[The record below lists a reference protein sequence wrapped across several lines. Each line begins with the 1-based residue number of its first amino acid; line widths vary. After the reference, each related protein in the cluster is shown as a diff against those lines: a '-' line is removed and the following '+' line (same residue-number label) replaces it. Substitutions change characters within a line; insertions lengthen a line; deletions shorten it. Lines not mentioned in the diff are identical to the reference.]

1 MKNNSY
7 PKITPR
13 QLQILKAIK
22 TFQTSRCYSPTIAEL
37 SNQTSTSRSTTFEHI
52 KKLQE
57 KGLLS
62 TSPGKAR
69 SLTITSK
76 AQDLLKNINSSNQS
90 ETTHQPTNTIPLMG
104 KVAAGQPIEAIENP
118 QAISINSSFGTQSD
132 LFALEVAGDSMIND
146 GIFNGD
152 QVICQKTPTAH
163 TGQLVIAIVDNENA
177 TLKRFYK
184 EKDQIRLQPAND
196 NYEPIYTKN
205 CRIDAVVVGLIRKF

>member
-1 MKNNSY
+1 M
-7 PKITPR
+7 
-13 QLQILKAIK
+13 QILKAIN

-37 SNQTSTSRSTTFEHI
+37 ANQTSTSRSTTFEHI
-52 KKLQE
+52 ENLRK

-76 AQDLLKNINSSNQS
+76 AQSLLKNIKQNSEDNAS
-90 ETTHQPTNTIPLMG
+90 QPNTIPLAG
-104 KVAAGQPIEAIENP
+104 RVAAGKPIEAIEDTET
-118 QAISINSSFGTQSD
+118 ISINSNFANSDD
-132 LFALEVAGDSMIND
+132 LFALQVAGDSMIND
-146 GIFNGD
+146 GIYDGD
-152 QVICQKTPTAH
+152 HVICKKAATAN

-184 EKDQIRLQPAND
+184 EKDRIRLQPAND

-205 CRIDAVVVGLIRKF
+205 CKIDAVVVGLLRKF